1 MIRYALNS
9 LGLLVL
15 LGLLFTLYTINT
27 QVQQFLE
34 GETATSTIPFLEPV
48 FEETVAT
55 TSVPTIEIPAASR
68 TTEVDTITE
77 IETETTSST
86 AIELNTSTTTTSTSN
101 AQTEEGAIIEITTSA
116 IENEVKEVTL
126 ESEPVKDLP
135 DIKFL
140 PTTIRE
146 CQSRYGGLFFLNPGE
161 CIRSLR

>member
-9 LGLLVL
+9 LGLLVS
-15 LGLLFTLYTINT
+15 LGLLFTLYAINT

-34 GETATSTIPFLEPV
+34 GEMATSTVPFLEVV
-48 FEETVAT
+48 FDEDVAT
-55 TSVPTIEIPAASR
+55 TSVPAIEISAASG
-68 TTEVDTITE
+68 TTEMTTITE
-77 IETETTSST
+77 LETGTTSST
-86 AIELNTSTTTTSTSN
+86 TIELDTSATTTSTSS
-101 AQTEEGAIIEITTSA
+101 AQTEEGVIADMATTT
-116 IENEVKEVTL
+116 EKEVVEVTL
-126 ESEPVKDLP
+126 ESEPIKDLP